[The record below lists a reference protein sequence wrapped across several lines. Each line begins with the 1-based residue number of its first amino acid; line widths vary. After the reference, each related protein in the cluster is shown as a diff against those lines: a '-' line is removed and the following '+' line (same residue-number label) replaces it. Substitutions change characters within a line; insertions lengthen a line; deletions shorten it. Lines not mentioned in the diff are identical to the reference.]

1 MTIDATTRELVDD
14 CLGRIATGDAG
25 AAFDL
30 ASAFMSHA
38 DAKDVDLNLAIIEA
52 LATMAKL
59 HGCAEATDFLDGQW
73 LDMKTILGKRWR
85 RAGFT

>member
-1 MTIDATTRELVDD
+1 MTIDAITRELVDD
-14 CLGRIATGDAG
+14 CLSRISAGDAS

-59 HGCAEATDFLDGQW
+59 QGCSEAADFLDGQW
-73 LDMKTILGKRWR
+73 SDMKTILGKRWR